1 VRVLLV
7 EDEEHKTTDL
17 IKRLMAGGVTEENLE
32 IAQGVKEAVLKVG
45 ANDFG
50 LIVLDMALPTF
61 SKNQTKGGEGGVNQA
76 VGGMEV
82 LRALK
87 ASNRNTK
94 IIVVTQYPDVII
106 SGDRIKL
113 NNIPRLISQ
122 KYGQT
127 VVGAIL
133 YSYKNPAWEAAFDS
147 VMERIK

>member
-17 IKRLMAGGVTEENLE
+17 IKRLMAGGVAEKNLE

-45 ANDFG
+45 ATDFG

-61 SKNQTKGGEGGVNQA
+61 SKNQAKEGEGGVNQA

-87 ASNRNTK
+87 ASNRNTN
-94 IIVVTQYPDVII
+94 IIIVTQYPDVII
-106 SGDRIKL
+106 SGNRIKL

-122 KYGQT
+122 KYGQN
-127 VVGAIL
+127 VIGAIL
-133 YSYKNPAWEAAFDS
+133 YSYKSPAWEVAFDL
-147 VMERIK
+147 VMEKIK

>member
-1 VRVLLV
+1 MKVLLV
-7 EDEEHKTTDL
+7 EDEEHKTADL
-17 IKRLMAGGVTEENLE
+17 TERLLAAGVAEGNLE

-45 ANDFG
+45 ATDFG

-61 SKNQTKGGEGGVNQA
+61 SKDQAKGGEGGVNQA

-87 ASNRNTK
+87 ACSRNTR

-133 YSYKNPAWEAAFDS
+133 YSYKSPDWEAAFDS